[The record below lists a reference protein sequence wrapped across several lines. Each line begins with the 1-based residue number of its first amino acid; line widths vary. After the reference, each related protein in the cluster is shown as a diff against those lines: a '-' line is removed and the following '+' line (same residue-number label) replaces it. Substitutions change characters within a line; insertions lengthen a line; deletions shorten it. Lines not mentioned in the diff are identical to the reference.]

1 MKHVFGL
8 LMFSL
13 LLFSCGKSPVM
24 GTSDEGEIVGKYK
37 TLVAVDN
44 FLYAV
49 NHTQLITFDMTDKE
63 NPVEVDK
70 KDVGMDIE
78 NLYHVD
84 RALFIG
90 SQTNLH
96 IYQIAENGI
105 PTKKSDTP
113 YIRFGDEITTCDP
126 VIADQDIAY
135 VTLSSDFWN
144 RVNGCPTLVTINE
157 LRAYDVADLENPQ
170 LKGVY
175 QLNNP
180 MGLSIDG
187 DYLFVSDGDAGVAI
201 FEVDHDGYA
210 TLINTIPGFP
220 TYDLSAENNKL
231 LVVSEEEIRQYDYS
245 DINDI
250 KLYSTLSLR

>member
-1 MKHVFGL
+1 MKQVFGL

-13 LLFSCGKSPVM
+13 LLFSCGKSSVL
-24 GTSDEGEIVGKYK
+24 GTSDDGEIVGKYK

-49 NHTQLITFDMTDKE
+49 NHTELVTFDMTDKE
-63 NPVEVDK
+63 NPVEIDK
-70 KDVGMDIE
+70 KDVGVDIE

-113 YIRFGDEITTCDP
+113 YIRFGEEITTCDP
-126 VIADQDIAY
+126 VIAEQDVAY
-135 VTLSSDFWN
+135 VTLTSSFWN

-157 LRAYDVADLENPQ
+157 LRAYDVQDLENPQ

-175 QLNNP
+175 QLSNP

-201 FEVDHDGYA
+201 FEVDHEGFA
-210 TLINTIPGFP
+210 TLINEIPNVP
-220 TYDLSAENNKL
+220 TYDLSAQNNKL
-231 LVVSEEEIRQYDYS
+231 LVVSEDEIRQYDYS

-250 KLYSTLSLR
+250 KLFSSLSLR